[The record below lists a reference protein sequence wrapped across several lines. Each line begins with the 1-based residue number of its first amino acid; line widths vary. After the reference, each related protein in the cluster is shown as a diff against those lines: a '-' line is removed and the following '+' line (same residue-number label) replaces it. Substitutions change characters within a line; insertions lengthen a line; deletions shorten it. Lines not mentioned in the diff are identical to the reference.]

1 MNISLLLNVSSSFEF
16 NNWVTLNFK
25 VYIITNQEFYILYKK
40 TQFNNMFN
48 LNR

>member
-1 MNISLLLNVSSSFEF
+1 MNLSVFLSLSASFEF

-25 VYIITNQEFYILYKK
+25 VYIITNQEFYTLYKK
-40 TQFNNMFN
+40 TRFNNMFN